1 MFAIMGGGVVL
12 IAVVILADEVRTVTL
27 VESGRV
33 VAVVMPEVVGGAELD
48 VTSSNCLPCLP
59 TRRFDDVMD
68 FEDTFFGSNDGLW
81 KFAALETAI
90 PSLAVS
96 FTFA

>member
-1 MFAIMGGGVVL
+1 MFAMMGGGVVL

-27 VESGRV
+27 VERGRV
-33 VAVVMPEVVGGAELD
+33 VAVEVVEGAELD

-68 FEDTFFGSNDGLW
+68 FEDIFFGSNDGLW